1 MFWKK
6 KQAEEKPA
14 KAKAE
19 PPKPKVKQLSPKEI
33 IINQIEQIGPVQSL
47 TYQLAEYLMDRFA
60 IVELN
65 PEYPGKGRKY
75 IVSSDRMVDG
85 KPAGQKTRLW
95 DSSKPKDV
103 ASWILEKNGVL
114 FTPAGEGA
122 ISS

>member
-6 KQAEEKPA
+6 KQAEERPA

-85 KPAGQKTRLW
+85 KPAGKKGRIW
-95 DSSKPKDV
+95 DSNKAKDI
-103 ASWILEKNGVL
+103 ASWVLEKKGVL
-114 FTPAGEGA
+114 F
-122 ISS
+122 S

>member
-33 IINQIEQIGPVQSL
+33 MINQIEQLGSGQNL
-47 TYQLAEYLMDRFA
+47 TYRLAEHLWEGFGAFA
-60 IVELN
+60 MVELN
-65 PEYPGKGRKY
+65 PQYPGKGRKY
-75 IVSSDRMVDG
+75 IVSSDKMADG

-114 FTPAGEGA
+114 F
-122 ISS
+122 S